1 MATQIQLRRDTA
13 SNWTSN
19 NPTLAAGEFGWESDT
34 NKFKIGTGSAAWNS
48 LGYASGGDNAGIT
61 FVGDDSTGTLVNQNE
76 TFKVTG
82 TQNITAVVS
91 GDTLTLT
98 GPDLSTYIS
107 DSSTTTLTNKTID
120 ADNNTISNIEVDNLK
135 SGVLDTDLSSVA
147 ATDTTL
153 ASAKAIK
160 SYVDSQVE
168 TKDALSELS
177 GDTDDVSEGST
188 NLYFT
193 NARAD
198 ARITNALLDEDNM
211 ASDSATKVPSQQS
224 VKAYVDAQDANI
236 ASDTLTFTNKSGN
249 ISQWTNDSNYKT
261 AVSEADVTQHQ
272 AALSVTESQISDLG
286 SYITDANITVVG
298 DDSTGTSFSAKD
310 NDNIKIAGGTNITT
324 AVSGDTVTITGPD
337 TSSFITA
344 SSTDTFTNKTIDANG
359 TGNSISNIEVAD
371 LASGVLDTDI
381 STVSG
386 SDDTLASAKA
396 IKTYV
401 DAQVATKDALS
412 ELSGDTDDVSEGS
425 TNLYFTNAR
434 ARSSI
439 SASGSIGYNS
449 STGALT
455 YTQGN
460 TDTVSEGSS
469 NLYFTDARA
478 DARVNNAIIDEDNM
492 SSNSATK
499 VPSQQSVK
507 AYVDAEVAGVVDS
520 APGTLDTLNELAAAL
535 GDDANFATTTSTAL
549 GNRLRIDTNAQGL
562 TSTQKTNA
570 ATNLGLNAVATSGA
584 YSDLSGTPTIPSN
597 NNQLTNGAGYITD
610 SNLTIVGDDSSGVT
624 FSAKDNDN
632 IKIAGGT
639 NITTAASGDTVTITG
654 PDTSSF
660 ITASS
665 TDTLTNKSG
674 NISQWTNDSNYLTS
688 VSEAAVTAHE
698 GALSITESQISD
710 LGSYTTAS
718 STDTLT
724 NKTFNANGT
733 GNSIT
738 NLEVADFA
746 TGIVDTDLA
755 SVSASDNTLASAKA
769 IKSYVDTQVAGKDNT
784 DEITEGS
791 SNLYF
796 TDARARAAI
805 SENSTQLAY
814 NSSTGVLTY
823 TQGDTDTVAEGSSN
837 LYYTDARAQA
847 VSINNVSEDTTP
859 QLGGNLDLNSNNITG
874 TGNISTTGT
883 LALTNTTT
891 DDSLLITTTEDSS
904 TAAPVITMKRN
915 SGSPADGDYLG
926 QIKFKG
932 ENDADQEVIYAKM
945 TGKIS
950 DASDSSEDGLIEFT
964 LKKAGANNIGARLT
978 STELKLINGTGLEV
992 AGLTYPTSDGTNGQF
1007 LTTNG
1012 SGTLSFADAPSSIA
1026 NVSEDTTPQL
1036 GGNLDLNGNDIVTT
1050 SNADIELAANGTG
1063 KVVVKG
1069 NTNPGTI
1076 VLNCESNSHGQT
1088 IKSQPHSANVTNEL
1102 TLPAGGN
1109 QEIVGTTATQTLTN
1123 KTIDADNNTVS
1134 NIEVDNFKA
1143 ASIVT
1148 EAEGIGS
1155 NDNDTTIPTSAAV
1168 KNYVDSNSGGGG
1180 GNANTGDLTFN
1191 GSTMSAPS
1199 NADLTLQPG
1208 GTGNVVIDGLTYPG
1222 TDGTNGQVLTTNGSG
1237 TLSFTTVS
1245 GGGGASTGDFTFTGN
1260 NMSTSSSNADMELG
1274 TSGTGMIVLKGNGGP
1289 TPSGSANRY
1298 ENANVLSYYNHNVTP
1313 GSTRFYK
1320 NHAHMDIKLDGST
1333 SSSSNDRFRAF
1344 NAFLKFDINGSEL
1357 TNTGGSRGP
1366 MGVGAGTDVINSSS
1380 STATIG
1386 NIAGVNCYNYVY
1398 NGASSG
1404 NGNVNITNAQSF
1416 RSYSPAEFDGISGTV
1431 TNAYGFYTGS
1441 PIAYA
1446 YNNSNLTVTNSYGFY
1461 YRHNPD
1467 NAVFTNDPYAFYTND
1482 DSVRSNPGALNKFN
1496 EYSYN
1501 TTHSANGAYT
1511 IDWANGNLQTV
1522 TLGANITGFTMSNFP
1537 TSTKQSVGLTL
1548 YLVQDGTGSRGVTFS
1563 ATGGETFKFANG
1575 TTTSQV
1581 SSANDIQTVY
1591 IFSRYTG
1598 SANIYYWTLGPTFS

>member
-98 GPDLSTYIS
+98 GPDLTSYLT
-107 DSSTTTLTNKTID
+107 DSSTTTLSNKTIN

-147 ATDTTL
+147 GTDTTL

-639 NITTAASGDTVTITG
+639 NITTAVSGDTVTITG

-1088 IKSQPHSANVTNEL
+1088 IKAQPHSAAVTNTL
-1102 TLPAGGN
+1102 TLPSGGD
-1109 QEIVGTTATQTLTN
+1109 QEIVGTAATQTLTN
-1123 KTIDADNNTVS
+1123 KTLTSPVLNTGVS
-1134 NIEVDNFKA
+1134 GTAILDEDDMSSNSATQLATQQSIKA
-1143 ASIVT
+1143 
-1148 EAEGIGS
+1148 
-1155 NDNDTTIPTSAAV
+1155 
-1168 KNYVDSNSGGGG
+1168 YVDANSGGGG
-1180 GNANTGDLTFN
+1180 GSITVQDE
-1191 GSTMSAPS
+1191 GSSLSTA
-1199 NADLTLQPG
+1199 ATTLNFVG
-1208 GTGNVVIDGLTYPG
+1208 SGVTASGTGATKTITIS
-1222 TDGTNGQVLTTNGSG
+1222 GSG
-1237 TLSFTTVS
+1237 GS
-1245 GGGGASTGDFTFTGN
+1245 ASTGDITFSGN
-1260 NMSTSSSNADMELG
+1260 KMSTTSSNADFELE
-1274 TSGTGMIVLKGNGGP
+1274 TSGTGAIVLKGNGGP

-1298 ENANVLSYYNHNVTP
+1298 DNANVLSYYNDNVTP

-1320 NHAHMDIKLDGST
+1320 NAANMNIKLDGSN

-1344 NAFLKFDINGSEL
+1344 DSFLKFDINGSEL
-1357 TNTGGSRGP
+1357 TNSGGSRGP
-1366 MGVGAGTDVINSSS
+1366 MGLAGGTDVINSSS
-1380 STATIG
+1380 DTAIIG
-1386 NIAGVNCYNYVY
+1386 NIVGTNTYNYIY

-1404 NGNVNITNAQSF
+1404 NGNVNITNAQAF
-1416 RSYSPAEFDGISGTV
+1416 RAYSPAEYDGISGTV
-1431 TNAYGFYTGS
+1431 TNAFGFYVGS
-1441 PIAYA
+1441 PIAYS
-1446 YNNSNLTVTNSYGFY
+1446 YSNSNLTVTNSYGYY

-1467 NAVFTNDPYAFYTND
+1467 NATFTNDPYSFYTND
-1482 DSVRSNPGALNKFN
+1482 DSVRNRPGAFDKFN
-1496 EYSYN
+1496 EYAYR

-1511 IDWANGNLQTV
+1511 IDWANGNLQQV

-1537 TSTKQSVGLTL
+1537 TSDKFSVGLTL

-1598 SANIYYWTLGPTFS
+1598 SANIYYWTLGPTYS